1 MSVPSVEKDLDAVH
15 QALSVLMDGEAD
27 AQAALAAC
35 AAWRDQPSARQAWHA
50 WHVGGD
56 VLRSENL
63 ACAPGRDEAFLD
75 RLRVRLAEEPVV
87 LSPQPSVATYGQ
99 ARVAAQRRRRWAG
112 AMAVAAGF
120 VVVAGALVVLR
131 APSDPAGGGP
141 LLAQG
146 GATATPVAATS
157 SPALVKPQMVVASR
171 QLIRD
176 ARLDQY
182 LAAHKQQS
190 VFGVPAGF
198 MLDAPMQAPVR

>member
-1 MSVPSVEKDLDAVH
+1 MSVPSVENDLDAAR

-27 AQAALAAC
+27 AQTVLTAC
-35 AAWRDQPSARQAWHA
+35 EAWRSQAPARQAWHA
-50 WHVGGD
+50 WHVSAD
-56 VLRSENL
+56 ALRSEHL
-63 ACAPGRDEAFLD
+63 ACAPGRDEAFLE
-75 RLRVRLAEEPVV
+75 RLRARLAEEPVV
-87 LSPQPSVATYGQ
+87 LAPPAATFDQ
-99 ARVAAQRRRRWAG
+99 ARAAVQRRRRWAG

-131 APSDPAGGGP
+131 APESSGDGP
-141 LLAQG
+141 VLAQG
-146 GATATPVAATS
+146 GSAAVGVAAPS
-157 SPALVKPQMVVASR
+157 SPAPVKPQVVVASR

-198 MLDAPMQAPVR
+198 MLDAPQASAR